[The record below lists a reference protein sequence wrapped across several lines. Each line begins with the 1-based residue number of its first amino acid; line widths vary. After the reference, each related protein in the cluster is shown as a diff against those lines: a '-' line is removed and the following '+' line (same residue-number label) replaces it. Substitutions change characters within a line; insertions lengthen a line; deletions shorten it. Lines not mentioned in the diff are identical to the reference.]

1 MRFDLLLGNS
11 DELPVDGQ
19 RRASGDELLVAQFA
33 PEVVR
38 DGGGKSGAVFR
49 DSLGSAG
56 TRDDRGGGG
65 MSEREPQRGG
75 LDGDLMAPGDG
86 LDALDLG
93 EDLRGRLLV
102 LELGTTDQDAR
113 AVRATNNDVYF
124 PGRGGRHQALQRA
137 LVIEQRVAAG

>member
-1 MRFDLLLGNS
+1 MRFDLLLGTS

-19 RRASGDELLVAQFA
+19 RCASGDELLVAQFA

-56 TRDDRGGGG
+56 TRDDRSRGG

-75 LDGDLMAPGDG
+75 LDGDLMALGDG
-86 LDALDLG
+86 PDALNLR
-93 EDLRGRLLV
+93 EDFRGRLLV
-102 LELGTTDQDAR
+102 LE
-113 AVRATNNDVYF
+113 V
-124 PGRGGRHQALQRA
+124 
-137 LVIEQRVAAG
+137 